1 MLVGRHATIARVM
14 KPKSDT
20 SKSSPRRVYNSGIL
34 VAVVTGAVEYTSEE
48 FALLV
53 ERESD
58 DIELKTD

>member
-1 MLVGRHATIARVM
+1 M

-34 VAVVTGAVEYTSEE
+34 VAVVTGAVEHTSEE